1 MRIVT
6 VLKSRGVFG
15 PSEFQP
21 VHVKALQRQVEKW
34 APFAQFTCLS
44 DVPVDGVE
52 CVPLKRNWPGWWSK
66 LELFDPE
73 LGGDFLFM
81 DLDTLIVGPLDD
93 FEKITKL
100 TLLRDF
106 YRDGKK
112 LKEGLGG
119 GLIYVPAGGG
129 REVWDEFNVNPRAT
143 MALYR
148 RGDQHFFETFW
159 LKSADR
165 FQDVLPGQV
174 VSWKCHCA
182 ATDRVPPEARVVCFH
197 GIPRP
202 WAVPQFRNLYA

>member
-6 VLKSRGVFG
+6 VLKSRGTFG

-44 DVPVDGVE
+44 DVPVEGVE

-73 LGGDFLFM
+73 LGGDFLFT

-100 TLLRDF
+100 KFTCWPQLNNANPSGTNGV
-106 YRDGKK
+106 YGTVVVYKK
-112 LKEGLGG
+112 DPKVLNLMMAQQFTQLPPQPIKMAYEIPCYMRGGAVQVRYPLAVTTMNGLG
-119 GLIYVPAGGG
+119 
-129 REVWDEFNVNPRAT
+129 
-143 MALYR
+143 
-148 RGDQHFFETFW
+148 
-159 LKSADR
+159 
-165 FQDVLPGQV
+165 
-174 VSWKCHCA
+174 
-182 ATDRVPPEARVVCFH
+182 
-197 GIPRP
+197 
-202 WAVPQFRNLYA
+202 